1 MQKVSRQQKRKEAR
15 ASRFPKGV
23 RNRFSPTPDIG
34 QVVVSPVPAM
44 PPMFETT
51 IRSIGYWAS
60 SGTNNLEQLE
70 ILTNSLLH
78 SWTGGGVSTA
88 QALANIGRSYTKYR
102 VCGYDLRFKIV
113 SRSTSD
119 YLTWDVHS
127 PDDLALTVAAGW
139 TLNPQ
144 LVMPK
149 AFFHTL
155 PANTKAPCAFD
166 VGWRKY
172 KLSDVIGNNEYL
184 TSDTYAGTLNS
195 SGVPTSPSDL
205 TYCTLVSGLQGGGA
219 QTASNSPLFTVELV
233 QYVQFYDLRY

>member
-1 MQKVSRQQKRKEAR
+1 MQTKASRRMQKKVRKAALPAAMQKK
-15 ASRFPKGV
+15 
-23 RNRFSPTPDIG
+23 FSPAPDQG
-34 QVVVSPVPAM
+34 QVIVSPVPAM
-44 PPMFETT
+44 PPMFETS
-51 IRSIGYWAS
+51 IRTIGYWAS

-78 SWTGGGVSTA
+78 SWTGGGNNTA

-102 VCGYDLRFKIV
+102 VCAYDIRYHAV

-119 YLTWDVHS
+119 YLFWDVHS
-127 PDDLALTVAAGW
+127 PDDLGLTVASGW
-139 TLNPQ
+139 SLNPQ

-155 PANTKAPCAFD
+155 PANTKSPCYQAI
-166 VGWRKY
+166 GWKKY

-195 SGVPTSPSDL
+195 SGVATSPSDL